1 LLPGLSGLWNGL
13 MIKNAWQ
20 FNPWSYGS
28 YSTYQPGYQT
38 TLLGIE
44 KKREGNCFFAGEH
57 TESENGFLNS
67 AVQSGLRVAREVARS
82 LGPLRFETVPRM
94 HGGRGAAVAH

>member
-1 LLPGLSGLWNGL
+1 

-28 YSTYQPGYQT
+28 YSTYRPGYQT

-44 KKREGNCFFAGEH
+44 RLPEGNCFFAGEH
-57 TESENGFLNS
+57 TADENGFLNS
-67 AVQSGLRVAREVARS
+67 AVQTGNRAAREVAES
-82 LGPLRFETVPRM
+82 LSSPPPSGNLAE
-94 HGGRGAAVAH
+94 H